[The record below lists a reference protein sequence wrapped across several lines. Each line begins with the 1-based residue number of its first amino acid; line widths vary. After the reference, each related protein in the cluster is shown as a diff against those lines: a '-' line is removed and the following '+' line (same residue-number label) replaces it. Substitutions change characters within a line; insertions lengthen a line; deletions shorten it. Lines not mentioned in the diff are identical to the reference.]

1 MQLSRYML
9 PDGGSRRSPL
19 LKLRP
24 YKVGQRVNK
33 RTVLPYLILT
43 MSTAQSP
50 LVVVCGATGSQGS
63 SVAQY
68 LLRDGGYR
76 VRALTR
82 NPASDK
88 VQSLKKQGAE
98 IFGCDLVDKEQV
110 KAALNGAYAV
120 FGVTNF
126 WEHGED
132 SEIRQGIN
140 LADAAIANRLE
151 HFVWSAKPLVTGS
164 PKFKLTGTSVN
175 MECLPLRKLLP
186 FRTGQLTDYRG
197 RLPDGSLILDWIFPS
212 EVRIPSFSVEDLVP
226 ALGLVSAT
234 IISCTYMQ
242 SETGIVSGREM
253 KLCSEVLTPQDYA
266 AKLSIGLD
274 TKVLLKDVTIVEF
287 EAIRSHVPPDVWLN
301 KQLFPELQNLEEF
314 SKTHKDKLLAAAL
327 PT

>member
-1 MQLSRYML
+1 
-9 PDGGSRRSPL
+9 
-19 LKLRP
+19 
-24 YKVGQRVNK
+24 
-33 RTVLPYLILT
+33 

-151 HFVWSAKPLVTGS
+151 HFVWSSCPHIQGEAPRHWESKVQVNRYLREHGVPTTTVFSSFYYQNLWMFFP
-164 PKFKLTGTSVN
+164 PK
-175 MECLPLRKLLP
+175 
-186 FRTGQLTDYRG
+186 

-212 EVRIPSFSVEDLVP
+212 EVRIPSFSVEDLGAWVLA
-226 ALGLVSAT
+226 ALKSPST
-234 IISCTYMQ
+234 WI
-242 SETGIVSGREM
+242 GIVPGREM
-253 KLCSEVLTPQDYA
+253 KLCSEVLTPRDYA

-301 KQLFPELQNLEEF
+301 ISEY
-314 SKTHKDKLLAAAL
+314 T
-327 PT
+327 